1 MKPIIALNGGSA
13 LDRQFHS
20 KATVANKTYS
30 AAVAAAGGVPILVT
44 DPDSIKSYAEIAD
57 GLILTGSLFFNPD
70 PERRSEVSKAESG
83 ERPVYDAALLDAF
96 VKAGKPVFG
105 ICLGLQCINLYFGGT
120 LADGFK
126 FKDGVEHMM
135 CAHNCLAGEDS
146 VVGKIFGSEF
156 MINSR
161 HNRKIDTLAPGLKAV
176 AFSPDG
182 VIEEVQHES
191 LPVWSVEWHP
201 ERMRGDHR
209 EPPEGPD
216 TTPLF
221 QWFCG
226 VCKEMSG
233 KE

>member
-1 MKPIIALNGGSA
+1 M
-13 LDRQFHS
+13 
-20 KATVANKTYS
+20 
-30 AAVAAAGGVPILVT
+30 
-44 DPDSIKSYAEIAD
+44 
-57 GLILTGSLFFNPD
+57 
-70 PERRSEVSKAESG
+70 
-83 ERPVYDAALLDAF
+83 DAF

-191 LPVWSVEWHP
+191 LPVWAVEWHP